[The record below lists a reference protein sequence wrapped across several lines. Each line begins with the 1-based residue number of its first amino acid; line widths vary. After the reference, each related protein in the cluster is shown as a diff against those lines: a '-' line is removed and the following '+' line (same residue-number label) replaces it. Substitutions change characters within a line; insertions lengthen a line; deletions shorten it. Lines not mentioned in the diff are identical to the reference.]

1 MEQQAECK
9 GERLHEDDIYS
20 REMSWNNGVIIGS
33 GILGWLS
40 YFLAHLFDRIKND
53 GLI

>member
-9 GERLHEDDIYS
+9 GEHLHEDDIYS
-20 REMSWNNGVIIGS
+20 REMSWNNGVIMGS
-33 GILGWLS
+33 GILGWLP